1 MGKVRWETL
10 EWDDIKEENVKGSL
24 GIGVVFVDDGSFLLI
39 LGGAV
44 AWWWPGSGL
53 GILA

>member
-1 MGKVRWETL
+1 M

-24 GIGVVFVDDGSFLLI
+24 GIGVVFVDDGSLFI
-39 LGGAV
+39 NIGGGAV